1 MNQNRQICNYA
12 SMALASTAGG
22 VIGVD
27 VTADV
32 VTFDVGVTISVSIG
46 GTNTSIASSTQIQ
59 MEPLGVSMEFAVD
72 GFYSQN
78 STNSDSFLRRVS
90 WDIMAVDGSFNG
102 DLRVAMGP
110 FPFLQSFGP
119 GGSVGSNEKWTFWS
133 GQGGNSFEEQTPAK
147 SFSTAGSE
155 GIVDGEAYIGFRF
168 KNEGF
173 GDPTY
178 NYGWFELDVSLDATG
193 ASLTIERWGYETE
206 VDTAASIPAA
216 PVVPGPAGLFALAV
230 GAAGVRSRRQRI
242 A

>member
-46 GTNTSIASSTQIQ
+46 STSTSIASSTQIQ

-72 GFYSQN
+72 GLYSQN
-78 STNSDSFLRRVS
+78 STNSNSFMRRVA
-90 WDIMAVDGSFNG
+90 WDAVAVDGNFNG
-102 DLRVAMGP
+102 NLRVAIGP
-110 FPFLQSFGP
+110 FPLLQSFGTE
-119 GGSVGSNEKWTFWS
+119 GSVGSNEKWVYW
-133 GQGGNSFEEQTPAK
+133 GGRGGSSFE
-147 SFSTAGSE
+147 SFSNAGSE
-155 GIVDGEAYIGFRF
+155 GIVDGEAYIGFRVE
-168 KNEGF
+168 NEGF